1 MKRYFPFLVIAAVF
15 MSCGP
20 GGGTASGISKGDLKI
35 GIDESYKLMISSEIQ
50 VYENLYPKAHLQPLY
65 STEQEIFRL
74 LLADS
79 IQAAVVNRSL
89 TEDELSYFKSK
100 GRYPESVKICTDA
113 IALIINRSNTDSV
126 MQVALAEQILGGKLT
141 NWNQVNAKS
150 KLGEIHVVFDH
161 NGSCNSRYVQERFL
175 NGQAMPANFFAADST
190 AGVIDYVTRH
200 PEAIGIISASW
211 ISDPEDKVCQAYNE
225 AVNVIG
231 VQIDTLARRPDIARE
246 PFQAY
251 IYDKSY
257 PFYRDV
263 YAIRTGLTG
272 SVGTGFISH
281 LSGEKG
287 QLIIH
292 KMGMVTA
299 TPPTRVVRI
308 K

>member
-1 MKRYFPFLVIAAVF
+1 MKSTVSFLILAVLLAA
-15 MSCGP
+15 CGP
-20 GGGTASGISKGDLKI
+20 GGGTASGISKGELSI
-35 GIDESYKLMISSEIQ
+35 GIDESYKLMMSSEIQ
-50 VYENLYPKAHLQPLY
+50 VYENFYPKAHVFPIY
-65 STEQEIFRL
+65 STEQEIFKM

-79 IQAAVVNRSL
+79 IQAAVVNRPL
-89 TEDELSYFKSK
+89 NEEELAYFKSK

-126 MQVALAEQILGGKLT
+126 MSLAIAEQVLGGKIT
-141 NWNQVNAKS
+141 NWNQVDAKS
-150 KLGEIHVVFDH
+150 KLGDIHIVFDR
-161 NGSCNSRYVQERFL
+161 NGSSNARYVQERFL
-175 NGQAMPANFFAADST
+175 SRQSMPANFFAADST

-211 ISDPEDKVCQAYNE
+211 ISDPEDKTCQAYNA

-231 VQIDTLARRPDIARE
+231 VTVDTLSRRPDIPRE
-246 PFQAY
+246 PYQAY
-251 IYDKSY
+251 IYDQSY
-257 PFYRDV
+257 PFCREV

-272 SVGTGFISH
+272 SVGTGLISH
-281 LSGEKG
+281 ISGEKG